1 MLVGHR
7 EEFLKLN
14 MWIEKY
20 KDKSEAITWQMN

>member
-1 MLVGHR
+1 MKVITLMLVGHR

-20 KDKSEAITWQMN
+20 KDKS